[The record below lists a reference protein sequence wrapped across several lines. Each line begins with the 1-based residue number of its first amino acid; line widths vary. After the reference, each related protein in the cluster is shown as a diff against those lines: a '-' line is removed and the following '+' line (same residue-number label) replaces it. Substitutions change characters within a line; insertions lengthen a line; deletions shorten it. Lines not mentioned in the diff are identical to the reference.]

1 MGCLLAIAKN
11 SESVV
16 RETPDANQLQT
27 TAKYWLHP
35 SPYGVAFMVTPNS
48 VTRTISET
56 TLDQYDLETMDS
68 ESPATKPRDLQSG
81 SSAKQSTV
89 RNVGSNERNI
99 SLAAGALL
107 LLTGLPKLMRG
118 RGILQTAAGAGLVY
132 RGMTGNCPLYQHL
145 GLSTRD
151 AQHDRQ
157 SSGKRASGSS
167 KGVYPDGNE
176 RDTPSSKPSAAPSE
190 YNLRGIHV
198 EQSVT
203 ISKPASDCYAF
214 WRELGLLP
222 QFMHHLKSVVE
233 TDQTHSHWV
242 ASAPLGFSVEWDAE
256 IINDE
261 KDRLIAWR
269 SVGNAGVDNSGSVR
283 FIDVPGREDS
293 TEVRVVLDYIPPAGK
308 LGSIVAS
315 LFGEEPNQTVKA
327 DLKRFQQLM
336 ETGEVATNGDGKP
349 RAK

>member
-1 MGCLLAIAKN
+1 MITPKTVGRTV
-11 SESVV
+11 SE
-16 RETPDANQLQT
+16 A
-27 TAKYWLHP
+27 
-35 SPYGVAFMVTPNS
+35 
-48 VTRTISET
+48 
-56 TLDQYDLETMDS
+56 TLDQYDLEKMDG
-68 ESPATKPRDLQSG
+68 ESPAVKPRDSQRGG
-81 SSAKQSTV
+81 SSKQSAPH
-89 RNVGSNERNI
+89 NVGNTERNI

-107 LLTGLPKLMRG
+107 LLTGLPKLLRG
-118 RGILQTAAGAGLVY
+118 QGILQTAAGAGLVY
-132 RGMTGNCPLYQHL
+132 RGMTGNCPLYQQL
-145 GLSTRD
+145 GLSTKESQKD
-151 AQHDRQ
+151 KQ
-157 SSGKRASGSS
+157 SSSSPTRDPS
-167 KGVYPDGNE
+167 KGSYPDDDE
-176 RDTPSSKPSAAPSE
+176 RDTLSSKPSASPSQ
-190 YNLRGIHV
+190 YNSRGIHV

-233 TDQTHSHWV
+233 TDETHSHWV

-283 FIDVPGREDS
+283 FIDVAGREDT
-293 TEVRVVLDYIPPAGK
+293 TEVRVVLNYIPPAGK